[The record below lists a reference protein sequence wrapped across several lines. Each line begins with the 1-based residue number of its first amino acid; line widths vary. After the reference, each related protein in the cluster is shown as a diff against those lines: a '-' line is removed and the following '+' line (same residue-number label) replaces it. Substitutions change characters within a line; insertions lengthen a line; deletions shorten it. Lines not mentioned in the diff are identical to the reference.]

1 MGFAVPPYAFCMI
14 IRPARPED
22 KAPIAAFTTDTFSW
36 GDYVADAFDSWL
48 ESPHGQILVAVTE
61 TDEPIGMARVS
72 LLSPSEA
79 WAQAARVHPGHRR
92 RGVAGH
98 LTRAGE
104 VWAAER
110 GALVMRLLTEE
121 WNDPAQRQV
130 EKAGYRLVARWAMAQ
145 KDIGSSVPAPP
156 GNGGRRAPAE
166 ERLHPAPLPET
177 EPAFL
182 AWSTGDLI
190 TAAHGLFPAVGWMWR
205 RLTIEDVNRAVR
217 TRTLWECPAGWLI
230 GSVEEDRF
238 WVPWV
243 VTGPEDAY
251 RLLKAAVDLAEEQGA
266 ERLRMLI
273 PQTDWLLQA
282 ARRAGLELHPSLLY
296 EKAVR

>member
-1 MGFAVPPYAFCMI
+1 
-14 IRPARPED
+14 
-22 KAPIAAFTTDTFSW
+22 
-36 GDYVADAFDSWL
+36 
-48 ESPHGQILVAVTE
+48 
-61 TDEPIGMARVS
+61 
-72 LLSPSEA
+72 
-79 WAQAARVHPGHRR
+79 
-92 RGVAGH
+92 
-98 LTRAGE
+98 
-104 VWAAER
+104 
-110 GALVMRLLTEE
+110 MRLLTEE
-121 WNDPAQRQV
+121 WNEPAQRQV
-130 EKAGYRLVARWAMAQ
+130 EKSGYRLVARWAMAQ
-145 KDIGSSVPAPP
+145 KDVGRSVPSPP

-166 ERLHPAPLPET
+166 ERLRPAPLPET

-205 RLTIEDVNRAVR
+205 MLTIEDVTRAVR
-217 TRTLWECPAGWLI
+217 ARTLWECPAGWLI

-266 ERLRMLI
+266 ERLRLLI
-273 PQTDWLLQA
+273 PQTDWLLHA
-282 ARRAGLELHPSLLY
+282 AERAGLEIHPSLLY

>member
-1 MGFAVPPYAFCMI
+1 MI

-36 GDYVADAFDSWL
+36 GDYVAEAFDAWL

-61 TDEPIGMARVS
+61 ADEPIGMARVS

-92 RGVAGH
+92 LGVAGH

-104 VWAAER
+104 VWAADR

-121 WNDPAQRQV
+121 SNEPAQRQV
-130 EKAGYRLVARWAMAQ
+130 EKSGYRPVARWAMAQ
-145 KDIGSSVPAPP
+145 KDVGSSVPSPP

-166 ERLHPAPLPET
+166 ERLRPAPLPET

-205 RLTIEDVNRAVR
+205 RLTIEDVTGAVR

-238 WVPWV
+238 WIPWV

-251 RLLKAAVDLAEEQGA
+251 RLIKAAVDLAEEQGA

-282 ARRAGLELHPSLLY
+282 ARRAGLELHPSVLY